1 MSKPYGLHVDET
13 RYSIAEGQIFAVS
26 GSEQLL
32 VPALDFWKRRLD
44 DFTSPEGL
52 ALTGTARPRL
62 VIRSSNPPTLDLE
75 FENETGVHKFP
86 ANFPLPIDHVI
97 LDEFWMPIYV
107 EEMVAIKEFLTE
119 TKSVIGCEVT
129 SNLYIE
135 LITEQHQG
143 HLIVIVEKKSA
154 EKISIKN
161 YSDSIPELK
170 ITPYDY
176 QIPGIS
182 WLINMFENGLGGI
195 LGDQMGLGKTVQLIA
210 LAIYGV
216 KRADRNNSNILIV
229 VPSSLKGNWREEFVK
244 FSPNYQPYFH
254 TGPDRKFLARDLVKN
269 RIILTTYGNLI
280 TDIDLLKTIPWELII
295 CDEAHSL
302 KNPDAQRR
310 IALSLLKCKS
320 KFLATGTPIENELMD
335 LWSLMDLIRPGVMG
349 ERNEFRSQCEADSSY
364 GEEIGSSIKPL
375 ILRRLVADVLK
386 SLPPII
392 EIDEVLECEAV
403 FAKAYEDLRLGL
415 VSMTKSMP
423 TIAILQKLRMFC
435 CYPVLVSPELAG
447 INDVKIDRLL
457 DILDEIMIQENDK
470 VLVFTSF
477 HDSADYLLQM
487 LSREYDGKFI
497 QVIDGRD
504 DQETRDAIIKEFSQN
519 PGFSILIANPR
530 AAGEGLN
537 IVAAN
542 HVIHFNREWNPQK
555 ENQANARA
563 RRPGQTKTVFVHRM
577 FYKDTIEEVISER
590 LLQKID
596 LADGA
601 LAATELEGDNKS
613 IDRALTISP
622 IMNYANY

>member
-1 MSKPYGLHVDET
+1 
-13 RYSIAEGQIFAVS
+13 
-26 GSEQLL
+26 
-32 VPALDFWKRRLD
+32 
-44 DFTSPEGL
+44 
-52 ALTGTARPRL
+52 
-62 VIRSSNPPTLDLE
+62 
-75 FENETGVHKFP
+75 
-86 ANFPLPIDHVI
+86 
-97 LDEFWMPIYV
+97 
-107 EEMVAIKEFLTE
+107 
-119 TKSVIGCEVT
+119 
-129 SNLYIE
+129 
-135 LITEQHQG
+135 
-143 HLIVIVEKKSA
+143 
-154 EKISIKN
+154 
-161 YSDSIPELK
+161 
-170 ITPYDY
+170 
-176 QIPGIS
+176 
-182 WLINMFENGLGGI
+182 MFENGLGGI

-216 KRADRNNSNILIV
+216 KRADRNNTNILIV
-229 VPSSLKGNWREEFVK
+229 VPSSLKGNWREEFIK
-244 FSPNYQPYFH
+244 FSPNHQPYIH
-254 TGPDRKFLARDLVKN
+254 TGPDRKFLAKDLAKN

-280 TDIDLLKTIPWELII
+280 SDIDLLKAIPWELII

-310 IALSLLKCKS
+310 IALSLLNCKS

-335 LWSLMDLIRPGVMG
+335 LWSLMDLIRPGIMG
-349 ERNEFRSQCEADSSY
+349 ERGEFKSQCEHDSSY
-364 GEEIGSSIKPL
+364 GEQIGNSIKPL

-392 EIDEVLECEAV
+392 EIDEVLECEAI
-403 FAKAYEDLRLGL
+403 FARAYENLRLGL

-447 INDVKIDRLL
+447 VNDVKIDRLL
-457 DILDEIMIQENDK
+457 EILDEIMIQENDK

-477 HDSADYLLQM
+477 HNSADYLLQM
-487 LSREYDGKFI
+487 LSREYDGNFVR
-497 QVIDGRD
+497 VIDGRD
-504 DQETRDAIIKEFSQN
+504 DQETRDAIIHEFSQAK
-519 PGFSILIANPR
+519 GFSILIANPR

-590 LLQKID
+590 LLEKID
-596 LADGA
+596 LADGT
-601 LAATELEGDNKS
+601 LLPTELEGDNKS

-622 IMNYANY
+622 IMNYASY